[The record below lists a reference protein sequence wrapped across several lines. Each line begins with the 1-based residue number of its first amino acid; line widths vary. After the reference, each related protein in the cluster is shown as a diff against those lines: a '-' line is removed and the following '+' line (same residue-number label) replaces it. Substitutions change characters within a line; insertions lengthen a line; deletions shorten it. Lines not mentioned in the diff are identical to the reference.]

1 MINSEYNQIE
11 KYIRKVLENETR
23 LLVSDFAILWNKYE
37 NSIFNNNYNPRRI
50 NEKVLEKI
58 KKDNNF
64 EIKVNSLYESFC
76 EYLQYK
82 KIKFNTYDI
91 IRKFSIREND
101 ISVEE
106 LNFIINLDEY
116 KDKLKLLLIIIGRV
130 RNNMFH
136 GIKLIIDLNTQK
148 ELFRISNQ
156 ILFLVL
162 MNRNLSDFY

>member
-11 KYIRKVLENETR
+11 KYIGKVLENETR

-37 NSIFNNNYNPRRI
+37 NYIFNNNYNPRSI

-82 KIKFNTYDI
+82 KIKFNTHDI
-91 IRKFSIREND
+91 IIEFSIREND

-106 LNFIINLDEY
+106 LNFMINSDEY

>member
-11 KYIRKVLENETR
+11 KYIGKVLENETR

-37 NSIFNNNYNPRRI
+37 NSIFNNNYNPRSI
-50 NEKVLEKI
+50 NEKVIEKI

-91 IRKFSIREND
+91 ISKFSIRKKD

-106 LNFIINLDEY
+106 LNFMINSDEN

-156 ILFLVL
+156 ILLLVL
-162 MNRNLSDFY
+162 MNRNLLDIY

>member
-106 LNFIINLDEY
+106 LNFIINSDEY

>member
-11 KYIRKVLENETR
+11 KYIGKVLENETR

-37 NSIFNNNYNPRRI
+37 NSIFNNNYNPRSI

-76 EYLQYK
+76 EYLQNK
-82 KIKFNTYDI
+82 KIKFNTHDI
-91 IRKFSIREND
+91 ISKFSIRKKD

-106 LNFIINLDEY
+106 LNFMINSDEN

-162 MNRNLSDFY
+162 MNRNLLDFY